1 MHVTEIETVAT
12 QRVKGGHTPSKA
24 SVVSFK
30 LSGAQEVS
38 KRKNKNVHHVHKSKL
53 FQWFFWNKTK
63 STKLKE
69 EIFSRYVT
77 NITFVNLRKLKK
89 YVD

>member
-53 FQWFFWNKTK
+53 FQ
-63 STKLKE
+63 
-69 EIFSRYVT
+69 
-77 NITFVNLRKLKK
+77 
-89 YVD
+89 